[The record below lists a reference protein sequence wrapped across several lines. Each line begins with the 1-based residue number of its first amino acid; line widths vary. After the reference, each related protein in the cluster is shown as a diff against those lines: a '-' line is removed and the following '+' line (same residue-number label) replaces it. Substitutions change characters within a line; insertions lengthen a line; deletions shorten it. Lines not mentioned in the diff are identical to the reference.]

1 MSIFIFVFE
10 SKVRFCKLLLGL
22 EAIRLDQEQLP
33 TFLNEYGVE
42 IRLVFGLC
50 CLHAMRNAG
59 SKTLFGYARIRN
71 FVRAGSIEERAQK
84 LAVLEKRN
92 PHEVAYIKEREETLE
107 IGWLN
112 MHKQRGLQCIYG
124 MTNSNASEQTNNH
137 IFHLRGSL
145 PTVGL
150 EETFVN
156 QARQFTCKRALAQ
169 GYRDG
174 GKESITTSK
183 LNVLEC
189 GQLI

>member
-1 MSIFIFVFE
+1 MRV
-10 SKVRFCKLLLGL
+10 CKLLLGL
-22 EAIRLDQEQLP
+22 DAIRLEQEQLP

-71 FVRAGSIEERAQK
+71 FARAGSTEERTQK
-84 LAVLEKRN
+84 LAVLEKHN
-92 PHEVAYIKEREETLE
+92 PHEVEYIKARERALE
-107 IGWLN
+107 IGWLG
-112 MHKQRGLQCIYG
+112 MHNQRGLQCIYG

-150 EETFVN
+150 EETFLN

-174 GKESITTSK
+174 GEEITKT
-183 LNVLEC
+183 
-189 GQLI
+189 